1 MMGLKLRLE
10 WYDKQTHLCEGEEY
24 SEDLGDDETVLNAL
38 GIPVENNIN
47 NGGFNVLESWKP
59 VLQPYFQNNI
69 SLTTYD
75 YQISFDYS
83 DVW

>member
-10 WYDKQTHLCEGEEY
+10 WYDKHTQLCEGEEY
-24 SEDLGDDETVLNAL
+24 SKDLGDDETVLNAL

-47 NGGFNVLESWKP
+47 NGGFNVVENWTP
-59 VLQPYFQNNI
+59 IIQPYFQHNI
-69 SLTTYD
+69 FLTAYN

-83 DVW
+83 DVC

>member
-10 WYDKQTHLCEGEEY
+10 WYHKQNHLCEGKEY
-24 SEDLGDDETVLNAL
+24 SKDLGDDETVLNAL

-47 NGGFNVLESWKP
+47 NGGFNVLEDWIR
-59 VLQPYFQNNI
+59 VIQPYFQHGI
-69 SLTTYD
+69 VFKTYD
-75 YQISFDYS
+75 CQISFDYS

>member
-10 WYDKQTHLCEGEEY
+10 WYDKQNHLCEGEEY
-24 SEDLGDDETVLNAL
+24 SKDLGDDETVLNAL

-47 NGGFNVLESWKP
+47 NGGFNILEEWIR
-59 VLQPYFQNNI
+59 VIQPYFQHSI
-69 SLTTYD
+69 VFKTYD

>member
-10 WYDKQTHLCEGEEY
+10 WYDKQTDLCEGEEY
-24 SEDLGDDETVLNAL
+24 SKDLGDDESVLNAL

-47 NGGFNVLESWKP
+47 NGGFNVFEEWVP
-59 VLQPYFQNNI
+59 IIQPYFQHGI
-69 SLTTYD
+69 VFKTYD